1 MVVLL
6 VVVVILFVVVVI
18 VLVVIVLLLLFPQA
32 HAARQ
37 EYVAPRLRQAR
48 RATTVHEEPQSIPPL
63 SPGQEPHGYVLWVA
77 RPSIPDVS

>member
-6 VVVVILFVVVVI
+6 VVVVILFV
-18 VLVVIVLLLLFPQA
+18 LVVIVLLLPFPQA

-63 SPGQEPHGYVLWVA
+63 SPGQEPHGYVLGVA